1 MDWGPPPE
9 ISPIGE
15 KLTIRSPDFTIVF
28 PYQFRYGYMKG
39 KQMSDFL
46 KAITAAFKADI
57 NANRKIIEAAEGVAK
72 AFPRLADITPEIEST
87 IRAAIANALPAAA
100 YAAYSADKKVAKEF
114 SDEKKSDRAKA
125 QRYVSNSFK
134 DLIRIAYP
142 ANESAADGEGSKGE
156 GEASTDKVAV
166 DPKADKWAK
175 RLSDMIEQ
183 VQKSE
188 GVEKVDL
195 AGFVAALKTAR
206 TFVTLA

>member
-1 MDWGPPPE
+1 MDWGLPPE

-28 PYQFRYGYMKG
+28 PYQFRYGHMKG
-39 KQMSDFL
+39 KQMNDFM

-57 NANRKIIEAAEGVAK
+57 KANCKIIEAAEGVAK
-72 AFPRLADITPEIEST
+72 VFPRLADITPKIEAN
-87 IRAAIANALPAAA
+87 IRAAIAKALPAAA
-100 YAAYSADKKVAKEF
+100 SAAYSADKKTAKEF
-114 SDEKKSDRAKA
+114 TEEKKSERAKA

-142 ANESAADGEGSKGE
+142 ANDAPVEGEGSKGE
-156 GEASTDKVAV
+156 GEASDKVTV

-183 VQKSE
+183 VQKAE
-188 GVEKVDL
+188 GVEKVDI